1 MIDFTNKQVGD
12 FGENFCEKYL
22 KKTKK
27 YKILARNKTIG
38 HLEADIIAYNKD
50 YLIFVEVK
58 TRRSDKNNLNRPS
71 DAVDESKRTNLI
83 KFAYAFYK
91 TLPEKFKNKTPRIDV
106 CEVYLVADKKLKVC
120 DFNYIENAVTR

>member
-27 YKILARNKTIG
+27 YKILARNKTIS

-58 TRRSDKNNLNRPS
+58 TRRSDKK
-71 DAVDESKRTNLI
+71 AYYGW
-83 KFAYAFYK
+83 KFS
-91 TLPEKFKNKTPRIDV
+91 I
-106 CEVYLVADKKLKVC
+106 C
-120 DFNYIENAVTR
+120 